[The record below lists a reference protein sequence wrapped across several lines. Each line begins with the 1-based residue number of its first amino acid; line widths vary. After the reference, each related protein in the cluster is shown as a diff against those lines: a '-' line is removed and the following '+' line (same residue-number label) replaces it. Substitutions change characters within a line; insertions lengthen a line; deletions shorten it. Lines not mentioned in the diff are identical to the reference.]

1 MKVKTTSRSRAAARI
16 AFLFALPLLVAC
28 PQPGVLTAEKAEAV
42 VRPMFR
48 AEPVYA
54 EVPQRVWYGPSSPKD
69 DYDSLAVETLRN
81 LEKNGY
87 VTVTRE
93 TRADGIEVYT
103 AKVTK
108 KGFPLLGTMPSARG
122 PVYRA
127 KIAEKRYDGFRNFV
141 RHPSEPT
148 VGRGEIV
155 WHYDSPTIFY
165 DLFTT
170 KINKPL
176 NTPFVS
182 IVSFYWENYHW
193 NVSVIVKKER
203 G

>member
-1 MKVKTTSRSRAAARI
+1 MKAKMKRISRI
-16 AFLFALPLLVAC
+16 FLLLAFPMLVAC
-28 PQPGVLTAEKAEAV
+28 PRPGVLTAEKAEAV

-48 AEPVYA
+48 VEPVYA
-54 EVPQRVWYGPSSPKD
+54 EVPQRVWYGPASPKD
-69 DYDSLAVETLRN
+69 DYDSLALETLKN

-87 VTVTRE
+87 VTTTYE

-103 AKVTK
+103 AKVTQ
-108 KGFPLLGTMPSARG
+108 KGFPLLGTMPSVRG

-127 KIAEKRYDGFRNFV
+127 KIADKRYDGFRNFV
-141 RHPSEPT
+141 RHPSKPT

-155 WHYDSPTIFY
+155 WHYENPTIFY
-165 DLFTT
+165 DLFAT

-182 IVSFYWENYHW
+182 IVSFYWKDYHY
-193 NVSVIVKKER
+193 NVSVIVRKEK